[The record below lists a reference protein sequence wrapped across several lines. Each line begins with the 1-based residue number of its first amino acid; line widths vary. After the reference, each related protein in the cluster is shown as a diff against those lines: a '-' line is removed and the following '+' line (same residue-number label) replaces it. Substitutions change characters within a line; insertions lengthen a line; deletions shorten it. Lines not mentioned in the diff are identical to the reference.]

1 MLGDENRSGDL
12 RPVIVEGPILPQKE
26 PRVSDHTLVACV
38 KCRRGVRPRY
48 AVCGMCHECAAEEIG
63 RLRDI
68 EQTAREIMWIA
79 MEVLEW
85 ADEGEED
92 TCG

>member
-38 KCRRGVRPRY
+38 KCKRGVRPRY
-48 AVCGMCHECAAEEIG
+48 AICGMCQECAEEEIK
-63 RLRDI
+63 RLHDI
-68 EQTAREIMWIA
+68 EKTAREIMWIA
-79 MEVLEW
+79 MEILEGV
-85 ADEGEED
+85 DECTEEVA
-92 TCG
+92 G